1 MIFAK
6 QYVEPKRLRMFAVV
20 EKERNTL
27 AEHRGSF
34 YTNLCR
40 AAVAVELQSG
50 ARAGRTD
57 SPSNRIQITFPP
69 SPSAEAL
76 CGHGTPPCGV
86 TIISYGSLKAARS
99 RTEKSGRVIAAVQTI
114 VRCEQRPSAINEARK
129 QPVQNR
135 QRSDS
140 DASAPLT
147 SCLCTSGARDAPE
160 KDRRIVSGEE
170 TQSASI
176 KSRIRRL
183 REAPRCGKKW
193 KRTYR
198 DRSFASAC
206 AQHARSRPRGFPP
219 PSFLLLEIPSLIN
232 RGDRRYAIPP
242 LPPRRFSTM
251 TRIVRAEGCV
261 RPANRNATAIG
272 VRGSIAAD
280 ATPEG

>member
-1 MIFAK
+1 
-6 QYVEPKRLRMFAVV
+6 MFAVV

-86 TIISYGSLKAARS
+86 TIISYGPLKAARS

-147 SCLCTSGARDAPE
+147 SCLCIPGARDASE

-176 KSRIRRL
+176 KSWIRQL
-183 REAPRCGKKW
+183 REAPRRGKKW

-219 PSFLLLEIPSLIN
+219 PSLLKIPSLIN

-251 TRIVRAEGCV
+251 TRIVGCQPRVACV
-261 RPANRNATAIG
+261 RQIETPPRSAFEDRSRPMRLRKD
-272 VRGSIAAD
+272 RGRGGGKAA
-280 ATPEG
+280 GR